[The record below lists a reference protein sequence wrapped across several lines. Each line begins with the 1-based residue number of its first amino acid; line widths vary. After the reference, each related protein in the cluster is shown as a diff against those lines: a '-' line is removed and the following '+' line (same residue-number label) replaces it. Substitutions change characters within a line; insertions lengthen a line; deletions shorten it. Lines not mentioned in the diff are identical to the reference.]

1 MTTVSV
7 IIPVFNGER
16 YISECLESVLASTL
30 EGVEVIVV
38 DDESTDQSARIAE
51 SYEGVIVVRQ
61 KHACAGAAR
70 NEGLRRA
77 TGDYVY
83 FLDADD
89 YIAPTLLQNVFEEAE
104 KKHLDGVLFNM
115 QSIYESAKLE
125 EIFKTWYDGPY
136 EKMPYGVV
144 LGGEDMF
151 TRLEQTNEYR
161 TYVQRQLWRREF
173 LLENECWSP
182 VNIVHQDEFFSMKA
196 ILSSK
201 RIECFEEDGVF
212 RRYQDSSVTVSS
224 SRTYSYHCYFIVCCM
239 IARMIHEQFSDVP
252 AAKRQL
258 SKLWKTML
266 DGKRDFET
274 FPQSTLAF
282 PDEDYLTTFAAY
294 LSYLEIHEQKSLQV
308 DEDVVNRLATVENVY
323 LYGAG
328 VWGKKIHSALAERG
342 VAIERF
348 LVTNATDN
356 VNAVFGTRV
365 VESALAL
372 DTIDKN
378 SSTIVVCIKNGGD
391 QLVANLHER
400 GFDALWYQ
408 DIVSAKQQ

>member
-1 MTTVSV
+1 MIAVSV

-30 EGVEVIVV
+30 DGVEVIVV
-38 DDESTDQSARIAE
+38 DDESTDRSAEIAE
-51 SYEGVIVVRQ
+51 SYEGVTVVRQ

-70 NEGLRRA
+70 NEGLRKA
-77 TGDYVY
+77 KGDYIY

-89 YIAPTLLQNVFEEAE
+89 YIAPTLLQNVFQEAK

-115 QSIYESAKLE
+115 QPIYDSPKLE

-136 EKMPYGVV
+136 EKMPYGIV
-144 LGGEDMF
+144 LDGKDMF
-151 TRLEQTNEYR
+151 TRLEQANEYR

-173 LLENECWSP
+173 LLQNECWSP
-182 VNIVHQDEFFSMKA
+182 ANIVHQDEFFSMKA
-196 ILSSK
+196 ILLSK

-212 RRYQDSSVTVSS
+212 RRYQDCSVTASS
-224 SRTYSYHCYFIVCCM
+224 SRTYSYHSYFIVCCM

-258 SKLWKTML
+258 SKLWTTML
-266 DGKRDFET
+266 DGKRDLET
-274 FPQSTLAF
+274 FPQSTCAF
-282 PDEDYLTTFAAY
+282 PDEGYLTTFAAY
-294 LSYLEIHEQKSLQV
+294 LSYLDIHEQRPLQV
-308 DEDVVNRLATVENVY
+308 DEDAVNKLAVSESVY

-328 VWGKKIHSALAERG
+328 VWGKKMHNALSECG

-348 LVTNATDN
+348 LVTNASDN
-356 VNAVFGTRV
+356 MNAVFGTRV
-365 VESALAL
+365 VESALVL
-372 DTIDKN
+372 DTIDKD

-391 QLVANLHER
+391 KLVTNLRER

-408 DIVSAKQQ
+408 DIVSAKLQ